1 MGATDRTASR
11 HERLGRALTVLGTL
25 VALAGIVR
33 AALLH
38 WRPAET
44 WDPRDP
50 WLDGALMLAG
60 VATVVAGFVLHRRGV
75 AAGRSTPATFLT
87 AAEERRVL
95 DAIRAFEARTSG
107 EIRVHLAG
115 GTRADV
121 LAEARETFERIG
133 MTATAQKNGV
143 LFFVA
148 VAARRFA
155 VLGDEGIHAKV
166 EDAFWQRLAHDV
178 EARFRTGDVAGA
190 LVHGI
195 ETAGAALVEHF
206 PHQAGDRNELPD
218 DISRSS

>member
-1 MGATDRTASR
+1 MGATEESALR
-11 HERLGRALTVLGTL
+11 HERLGRGLTVLGTI

-33 AALLH
+33 AALVH

-44 WDPRDP
+44 WDPKDP

-60 VATVVAGFVLHRRGV
+60 IVTVIAGFVLHRRGV

-87 AAEERRVL
+87 AAEEQRVL
-95 DAIRAFEARTSG
+95 GAVRAFETRTSG
-107 EIRVHLAG
+107 EIRIHLAG

-121 LAEARETFERIG
+121 LAEARETFERLG

-143 LFFVA
+143 LFFVS

-155 VLGDEGIHAKV
+155 VLGDSGIHAKV
-166 EDAFWQRLAHDV
+166 DDAFWERLARDV
-178 EARFRTGDVAGA
+178 EARFRRGDVAGA
-190 LVHGI
+190 LVFGI
-195 ETAGAALVEHF
+195 ETAGAALAAHF

-218 DISRSS
+218 DISRS